1 MKYRRKSSDV
11 WLEFLD
17 ITTKS
22 ATCKR
27 KNDKLDKLDLIKIES
42 FCVSEDIINRVEKAT
57 HKTEENICTA
67 CTWKRMIFRIDTEL
81 LQLNS
86 KKQTTQFINEQ
97 RSWKDIFQRRYT
109 KGQKAQEDAHP
120 HQSLGKCKSN
130 SQWDT
135 TSPSLGWLL
144 SKRKLTSIGEDAEK
158 LEAWRTV
165 NIKWYSCF
173 GKRVWRV
180 LKKLNIEL
188 PYDPAIPFLGGRSE
202 NRDLNGCL
210 YTNVHSSIIHNAH
223 KLQTTQM
230 SINQWIN
237 KV

>member
-1 MKYRRKSSDV
+1 
-11 WLEFLD
+11 
-17 ITTKS
+17 
-22 ATCKR
+22 
-27 KNDKLDKLDLIKIES
+27 
-42 FCVSEDIINRVEKAT
+42 
-57 HKTEENICTA
+57 
-67 CTWKRMIFRIDTEL
+67 MIFRIDTEL

-97 RSWKDIFQRRYT
+97 RSWKDIFQQRYT

-130 SQWDT
+130 SLWDI

-144 SKRKLTSIGEDAEK
+144 SKRKLTSIGEDTEK
-158 LEAWRTV
+158 LEAWGIV

-180 LKKLNIEL
+180 LKKLNTEL